1 MHILNVGTGYGRL
14 VFRMHLIRGICSM
27 WFAKKSCMSLTR
39 MGQRSGCWHE
49 NLREINRLVNIVGHG
64 PGSGNLYVIKGLGY
78 DMI

>member
-1 MHILNVGTGYGRL
+1 
-14 VFRMHLIRGICSM
+14 M